1 MGIAGGFARYGP
13 ESKALGGV
21 VSCRL
26 QPAVIK
32 SKALGLAVFEEQ
44 LTIVGPMK
52 GLVDKALDPTPL
64 HARLGEK
71 QVFLVGHGFC
81 SLLKG
86 LGPEY
91 IGTLLASVTR
101 PTRRNPRGRPGRES
115 APVASC

>member
-13 ESKALGGV
+13 KSKALGRI

-26 QPAVIK
+26 QPAVIE
-32 SKALGLAVFEEQ
+32 SKALGLAVLEEQ
-44 LTIVGPMK
+44 LAIVGPMK

-81 SLLKG
+81 SILNG
-86 LGPEY
+86 LGPGY
-91 IGTLLASVTR
+91 IGTLSASVTR
-101 PTRRNPRGRPGRES
+101 PMRRNPTGGPGG
-115 APVASC
+115 